1 MKPQEFIEAIAPA
14 SKESAHLTSIPASF
28 TIAQA
33 ALESAWGES
42 ELAKQAFNL
51 FGIKADPAWHGESI
65 SLPTL
70 EFIKGKW
77 VTVTA
82 YWRKYPGWLGS
93 INDHARFFMLNR
105 RYRLAMTGKR
115 TGEDFARQIALA
127 GYATDPRYA
136 EKVIAIIRQ
145 HKLDRFDGVA

>member
-1 MKPQEFIEAIAPA
+1 MKPADFIAAIGPA
-14 SKESAHLTSIPASF
+14 AQESAHITGIPASF

-51 FGIKADPAWHGESI
+51 FGVKADKSWKGNV
-65 SLPTL
+65 LYMPTK
-70 EFIKGKW
+70 EFMQGKW

-82 YWRKYPGWLGS
+82 AWRKYAGWLDS
-93 INDHARFFMLNR
+93 INDRAKFFAVNP

-115 TGEDFARQIALA
+115 TGDDFARQIALA

-136 EKVIAIIRQ
+136 EKLCQIIRQ
-145 HKLDRFDGVA
+145 YKLDQYDPKG

>member
-1 MKPQEFIEAIAPA
+1 MKPADFIAAIGPSAQ
-14 SKESAHLTSIPASF
+14 ESAHITGIPASF

-51 FGIKADPAWHGESI
+51 FGVKADKAWTGNVLY
-65 SLPTL
+65 LPTK
-70 EFIKGKW
+70 EFMQGKW

-82 YWRKYPGWLGS
+82 AWRKYPGWLAS
-93 INDHARFFMLNR
+93 INDRAKFFAVNP
-105 RYRLAMTGKR
+105 RYHLAMTGKR
-115 TGEDFARQIALA
+115 SGDDFARQIALA

-136 EKVIAIIRQ
+136 EKLCQIIRQ
-145 HKLDRFDGVA
+145 YKLDQYDLPV